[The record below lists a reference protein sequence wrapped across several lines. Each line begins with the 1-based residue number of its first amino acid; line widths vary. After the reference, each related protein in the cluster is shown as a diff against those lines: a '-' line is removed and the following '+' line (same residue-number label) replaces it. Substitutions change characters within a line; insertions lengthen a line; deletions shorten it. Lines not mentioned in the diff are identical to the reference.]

1 MRDGA
6 LAKVNTLGSNGW
18 QSYQANTQNT
28 SIGGYQ
34 SGASADDGT
43 SAYGINGQKNSIRY
57 LKQIIPV
64 TSLTDGKVYVLSGW
78 SKADSVSIQNT
89 YSVTGSTPNRKFEL
103 RAEVTYPNNVVKKYA
118 APFDTHNTDW
128 QFTATAFKL
137 EAQAQ
142 QVAIFAEY
150 SDNANIALFDRIS
163 LIMGAASIS
172 ETKIVDKNNLQAVYS
187 FDDIVGARYTNYYN
201 YSCCCSCSTYSAA
214 HKVTSGDMSRMV
226 EDYADGYLG
235 ALRMNNGRYV
245 ISGVRNVEFEMADGY
260 ILPISRVKLEKLTE
274 SNNGELEFSDERDLS
289 NGNKVVTQKIVSGSA
304 QFTTERTYSSKGLL
318 LKEKDY
324 RGMVIEYSYNNYGG
338 RTKTTRYMHSQGS
351 GSKNRIIDETTYT
364 SNGNY
369 VQSEIDTRNYDTDRT
384 LLKTTYSVDET
395 SGLTNNVTMQNGQ
408 VINYGYDNTGE
419 KLNSVSAVLNG
430 VSYSNNFAYN
440 KDFLTSILHN
450 GFSYDFEYDGLGRI
464 KNNKIAGT
472 SVYSKTYEDTNNED
486 KEIYTYANGA
496 VITEV
501 LDKYGRIIREY
512 LGNDSVAK
520 IENIYSDTADIANPV
535 VSGTSKIYRTI
546 DRYAGKVYNTEY
558 DEYGEVVKT
567 LQEDEA
573 SGTSEIE
580 TEIFRDGKRRVTGM
594 TYKVCGESTEYE
606 YGYDKDGAGNIYP
619 DDRLKSVTLAGKY
632 ESSDTLDGLGRLQ
645 EHRLEVNGGLS
656 YTETYQYEEGLN
668 CSVCGT
674 QADRTTEYISEVEY
688 SINGNEQTEAYAY
701 DKNGNIRKKTTGAG
715 SVTYSYDSLNRLTV
729 EDNGITGIKTT
740 WTYDAGGNIT
750 QKRRVKGTTE
760 VGKTIYAYRTS
771 GWKDQL
777 LSLSEGGTT
786 YAFAYDG
793 CGNPTQYK
801 STVQNMWWTRGRM
814 LERYNKGSADVTY
827 KYDLNGNR
835 VSKTVQ
841 ENGETTEYK
850 YYTEDGTILRE
861 ERKTGGET
869 QSLRYLFG
877 TDGVIG
883 FRYGN
888 AEYYY
893 RRNMQGDI
901 AAIYDAAGNLK
912 GEYRYGAYGDCE
924 IVRDEGGIASLNPY
938 RYRGYYYDAETGLY
952 YLKSRY
958 YDGELGRFI
967 NADDIDAAEMMKT
980 EPGGL
985 NLYAYCLNDPV
996 NTTDPD
1002 GDMPWWQKL
1011 LVGVAVIAAVAV
1023 VAVAT
1028 GGSGLVGAIAV
1039 GAVKGAVAGAISGAV
1054 LGGAIGGVT
1063 AAVKGEDVMQGV
1075 LNGAADGFMNGAI
1088 TGAITGGMQGAAS
1101 FMKSSKMMGSLDEAS
1116 HFSKK
1121 VKTTKGCPKDC
1132 FVAGTMV
1139 KTEGGYKAIEEIEV
1153 GDKVW
1158 SWDEATGEQALKT
1171 VVQLFRNEKDVLVHI
1186 DAAGEEIQTTLGHPF
1201 YVAGKGWVK
1210 AGELKSGD
1218 VLKLYDGKEAE
1229 INGVSIK
1236 ESKPVITYNFEV
1248 EDSHTY
1254 YVTQSDVLCHNACS
1268 NIQTGGTKDFS
1279 IHKSRRAAYR
1289 AARRD
1294 AGVLHQ
1300 SPTKVGPA
1308 YNKQGHMMPGKTYT
1322 FGDQQIL
1329 WHSAGHPEYGM
1340 TRHFNYNG
1348 WHYFY

>member
-1075 LNGAADGFMNGAI
+1075 LNGAADGFMSGAI
-1088 TGAITGGMQGAAS
+1088 TGAITGGM
-1101 FMKSSKMMGSLDEAS
+1101 
-1116 HFSKK
+1116 
-1121 VKTTKGCPKDC
+1121 
-1132 FVAGTMV
+1132 GTMV